1 MPIKKQK
8 KQNPF
13 FLLKN
18 KVYIVYNFSDY
29 IIVNKSSYL

>member
-1 MPIKKQK
+1 MQLKKQK

-18 KVYIVYNFSDY
+18 KVYIYYFSDN
-29 IIVNKSSYL
+29 IIINK